1 MKLRNIVGLAIFGI
15 ACVLIG
21 MAGNQR
27 VRDNAAALV
36 AGASEQP
43 AVWNH
48 VYPPDVTLAIA
59 EIAAHGGKITLHLG
73 GIHAD
78 ANIDNVQVFMLC
90 TVPDP
95 SGSAYE
101 AKGHAGSLI
110 FESAG
115 YDGDKTI
122 DVTEKFRQLAEYAPD
137 SISDFK
143 VAFIIV
149 PRNRGVRLT
158 EQSFDVKETYFEVFG
173 SDGKPIKQPHKE
185 RVDTAIHQSGAPLG
199 PAPFKA
205 P

>member
-1 MKLRNIVGLAIFGI
+1 MKLRNIVGLAMFGI

-21 MAGNQR
+21 MAANQK
-27 VRDNAAALV
+27 VRDNAAAIL
-36 AGASEQP
+36 AGPAQP
-43 AVWNH
+43 VVWNR

-59 EIAAHGGKITLHLG
+59 EIAAHGGKVALHLG

-78 ANIDNVQVFMLC
+78 QNIDNVQVFMVC

-101 AKGHAGSLI
+101 AKGHAGSII

-122 DVTEKFRQLAEYAPD
+122 DVTEKFKQLAEYAPD

-149 PRNRGVRLT
+149 PRNRGVRLN

-173 SDGKPIKQPHKE
+173 SDGKPIEQPHKE
-185 RVDTAIHQSGAPLG
+185 RVDAAIRQSGAPLG
-199 PAPFKA
+199 PRPYKA